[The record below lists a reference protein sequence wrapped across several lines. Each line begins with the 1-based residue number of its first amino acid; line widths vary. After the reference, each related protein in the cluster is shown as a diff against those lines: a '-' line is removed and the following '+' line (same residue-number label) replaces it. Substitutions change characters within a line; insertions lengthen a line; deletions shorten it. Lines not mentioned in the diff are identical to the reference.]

1 MNCICNQNYPYFKLT
16 CHLCKKNYIL
26 KDMIKNDISD
36 DEVKLDEL
44 KKKYNDLLVEKTS
57 LKIEIEEL
65 EYIIQNKKND
75 KIINKKND
83 KIININ
89 YP

>member
-1 MNCICNQNYPYFKLT
+1 
-16 CHLCKKNYIL
+16 
-26 KDMIKNDISD
+26 MIKNDISD